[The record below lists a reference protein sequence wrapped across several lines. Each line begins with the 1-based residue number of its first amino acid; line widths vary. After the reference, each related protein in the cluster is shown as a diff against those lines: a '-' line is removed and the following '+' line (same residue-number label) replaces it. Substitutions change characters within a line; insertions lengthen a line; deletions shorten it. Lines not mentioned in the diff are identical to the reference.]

1 MIGELK
7 NGNRMTT
14 NLDNLVLKV
23 RKVRFGNKRMVEK
36 QQKELS
42 KYNNRHK
49 NNNKRQLNSERIKTK
64 IGLLPVK
71 QGQ

>member
-1 MIGELK
+1 
-7 NGNRMTT
+7 
-14 NLDNLVLKV
+14 
-23 RKVRFGNKRMVEK
+23 MVEK

-42 KYNNRHK
+42 KYNNRDK

>member
-42 KYNNRHK
+42 KYNNRDK